1 MTYPD
6 YCYFLNG
13 KLRSDKALE
22 LSKLLEDISKDPEF
36 ILGVLNDLKSDEEN
50 QMVIHYIK
58 NGNDVSFENIIL
70 LSLDINLKRK
80 HNK

>member
-22 LSKLLEDISKDPEF
+22 LAKLLEDISKDPEF
-36 ILGVLNDLKSDEEN
+36 ILGVLNDLKNDEEN

>member
-36 ILGVLNDLKSDEEN
+36 ILGVLNDLKNDEEN